1 MKNSSPSNNWFQ
13 GFYIQVNTVINS
25 DTIYNLEVKAMYG
38 EDYMHK
44 MDLIITFFTKIIN
57 NQAFETEQNSPI
69 VPLSCNLKKEKAE
82 LRYTISL

>member
-1 MKNSSPSNNWFQ
+1 
-13 GFYIQVNTVINS
+13 
-25 DTIYNLEVKAMYG
+25 MYG